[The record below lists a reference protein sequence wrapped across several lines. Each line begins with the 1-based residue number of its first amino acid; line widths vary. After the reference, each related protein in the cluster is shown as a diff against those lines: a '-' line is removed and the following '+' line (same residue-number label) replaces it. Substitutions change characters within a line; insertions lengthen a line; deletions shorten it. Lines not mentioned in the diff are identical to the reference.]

1 MLLIAEVATTIVTR
15 YNEFVNRVEELEL
28 PACIDDKPVLN
39 GKEVVTILGA
49 SKPGPWTGEV
59 LAKISEW
66 ALDNPKGT
74 KDECKAWLKGE
85 QAAGN
90 INITLN
96 GQGGPPPKKTK
107 V

>member
-1 MLLIAEVATTIVTR
+1 MFS
-15 YNEFVNRVEELEL
+15 YY
-28 PACIDDKPVLN
+28 PQ

-59 LAKISEW
+59 LAKVSEW

-74 KDECKAWLKGE
+74 KDECEAWLKEE
-85 QAAGN
+85 QGLGN
-90 INITLN
+90 INITSKE
-96 GQGGPPPKKTK
+96 QAGPPPKKIK